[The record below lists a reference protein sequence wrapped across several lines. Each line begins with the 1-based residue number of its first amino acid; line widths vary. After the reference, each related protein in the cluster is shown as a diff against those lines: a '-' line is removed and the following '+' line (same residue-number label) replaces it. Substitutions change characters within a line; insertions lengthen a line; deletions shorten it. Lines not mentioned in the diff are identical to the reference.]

1 MVTIEIKLEDA
12 VKLQTECQ
20 KSDSPRIMKKYDALH
35 LKQYEL

>member
-20 KSDSPRIMKKYDALH
+20 KSDSPRIMKNMTLFI
-35 LKQYEL
+35 